1 MDHMATITDVCRL
14 AGVSKATVSR
24 VLNHTGQVKE
34 STREQVYKAI
44 QELNYRPNGLAQAL
58 ATQRSNTI
66 GLVVSV
72 FNGNF
77 FGDLLRQAAQ
87 SVEMA
92 GKHLIV
98 TDGHDN
104 PEREIQAIQML
115 VDRCCDGII
124 LYSRFNTEEKI
135 MELIGELPVPL
146 MVMNRHLQKAPERTI
161 LFEQREAAHMAV
173 THLLHAGHRKIA
185 CITAIMRTPTAQA
198 RLQGYRDALADFG
211 IEYDPDLV
219 ALGQNLIPSGY
230 TACRELLD
238 NGADFTAL
246 FCCTDNMAEGAYR
259 ALNESGRKIPGDVSV
274 VGFDNEPMT
283 AYMTPSLTTVH
294 IPVVEMTKTAVDQ
307 VIRMINGENVFA
319 IPTFHGELIV
329 RESVAAPQL

>member
-1 MDHMATITDVCRL
+1 MTNMATITDVCRL

-24 VLNHTGQVKE
+24 VLNNTGQVKAT
-34 STREQVYKAI
+34 TREQVYRAI
-44 QELNYRPNGLAQAL
+44 QDLNYRPNSLAQAL

-124 LYSRFNTEEKI
+124 LYSRFLTEEKI
-135 MELIGELPVPL
+135 MELIGDSPVPL
-146 MVMNRHLQKAPERTI
+146 MIMNRHLQKAPERTI
-161 LFEQREAAHMAV
+161 VFEQREAAHIAV
-173 THLLHAGHRKIA
+173 THLLKAGHRKIA

-198 RLQGYRDALADFG
+198 RLQGYRDALADYG

-238 NGADFTAL
+238 NGKDFTAL

-259 ALNESGRKIPGDVSV
+259 ALNESGLKIPDDVSV

-283 AYMTPSLTTVH
+283 AYMTPSLTTVD
-294 IPVVEMTKTAVDQ
+294 IPVIEMTKTAVEQ
-307 VIRMINGENVFA
+307 VVRMINGESVFA

-329 RESVAAPQL
+329 RESVAAPQ